1 MEQTGTAQST
11 RMQLVMEH
19 LRAEQSHNLDGI
31 ISTFGESPTFI
42 LNGVTIEGRD
52 AVRGLYAAFGFGG
65 AGAFSNLTVDTQHC
79 HDAGDAIVLEV
90 LVRGVHTGEW
100 QGIPATQRSVAIP
113 MCAVITFDSSGK
125 MAGERVYFDGAL
137 LLRQMGVLG

>member
-1 MEQTGTAQST
+1 MNLFESLKRKYGGSIDEVIAFGQRAVE
-11 RMQLVMEH
+11 RM
-19 LRAEQSHNLDGI
+19 R
-31 ISTFGESPTFI
+31 
-42 LNGVTIEGRD
+42 TIEGRD